1 MKEEPEVSI
10 VVNHGGLTISSK
22 RFDTAR
28 FVPFEVHCKSCKSN
42 SVSIDFVITNEGV
55 SIQCPK
61 FKSEKFLNFD
71 KVYDMPRKTFIRVK
85 TRSNTFAIPINNVE
99 IKEEQIID

>member
-1 MKEEPEVSI
+1 MKEEPEVNI

-22 RFDTAR
+22 RFDTPR
-28 FVPFEVHCKSCKSN
+28 FVPFEVHCKTCKTT
-42 SVSIDFVITNEGV
+42 SVTIDFVISNEGI

-71 KVYDMPRKTFIRVK
+71 RVYDMPRKTFISVK
-85 TRSNTFAIPINNVE
+85 TRSSTFQIPINNEE
-99 IKEEQIID
+99 IKQEVE